1 MLNYRRVLPAAP
13 GVDQVLEVIVA
24 NENANVD
31 QLRDA
36 LPEKRA
42 APWPNVGFRELVGW
56 VWDGFGMD
64 LPSKFR
70 LKLCG
75 WIWKTNWIPQNVW
88 MVFGVIGTLGISLT
102 RGFWGVTLCQLPKLS
117 VGHCLFDLLM
127 PGSVSGYFT
136 LILYIYSII
145 IRHIPTHINK

>member
-42 APWPNVGFRELVGW
+42 APWPNVGFREL
-56 VWDGFGMD
+56 DGFGMD

-70 LKLCG
+70 LLKLCG
-75 WIWKTNWIPQNVW
+75 
-88 MVFGVIGTLGISLT
+88 
-102 RGFWGVTLCQLPKLS
+102 
-117 VGHCLFDLLM
+117 
-127 PGSVSGYFT
+127 
-136 LILYIYSII
+136 
-145 IRHIPTHINK
+145 

>member
-1 MLNYRRVLPAAP
+1 MLNYQRVLPAAP

-56 VWDGFGMD
+56 VWDGFTIKIQAKIVW
-64 LPSKFR
+64 LNLENQLNTPER
-70 LKLCG
+70 LD
-75 WIWKTNWIPQNVW
+75 
-88 MVFGVIGTLGISLT
+88 
-102 RGFWGVTLCQLPKLS
+102 GFWRNWDSWYLSYKGFLGSHTLPTAQTVSWPLP
-117 VGHCLFDLLM
+117 V
-127 PGSVSGYFT
+127 
-136 LILYIYSII
+136 
-145 IRHIPTHINK
+145 